1 VRFESDAVIGGG
13 LVYQDLPVHVNLFHN
28 EGAQGTTQVR
38 MARASM
44 RRDFHRQTAE
54 PGTTSPNMPAEGES
68 TQHVEE

>member
-1 VRFESDAVIGGG
+1 
-13 LVYQDLPVHVNLFHN
+13 VHVNLFHN

-44 RRDFHRQTAE
+44 RRDFHRQMAE